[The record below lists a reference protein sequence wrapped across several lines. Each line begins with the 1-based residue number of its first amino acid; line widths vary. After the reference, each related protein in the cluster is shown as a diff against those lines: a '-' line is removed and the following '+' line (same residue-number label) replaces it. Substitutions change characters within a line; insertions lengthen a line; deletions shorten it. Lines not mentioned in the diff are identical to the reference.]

1 MKQNKYDDPEFFSAY
16 QKMSRSINGLEA
28 AGEWHVFRSL
38 LPDLRYKHVLDL
50 GCGYGWHCRY
60 VREQQA
66 SSVVGVDLSE
76 KMLKKAREQTH
87 DPAITYTQMA
97 VEDIAFA
104 NDQFDVVISSLAF
117 HYVESFGELCQKIY
131 DCLKPGGTFLFSV
144 EHPIFTSRKEQDW
157 FVDEQGNRLHWPV
170 DNYQAEGMRVTS
182 FLAENVIK
190 YHRTIATYM
199 NDVIQA
205 GFVIKVVK
213 EPMPPEEMVG
223 DDWMKDEIR
232 RPMFL
237 MISAEKP
244 HAGSLR

>member
-1 MKQNKYDDPEFFSAY
+1 MKQNKYDDTEFFSAY
-16 QKMSRSINGLEA
+16 QKMSRSIKGLEA

-76 KMLKKAREQTH
+76 KMLQKAREQTH
-87 DPAITYTQMA
+87 DPAITYMQMA

-117 HYVESFGELCQKIY
+117 HYIESFGELCQKIY

-157 FVDEQGNRLHWPV
+157 FVDEEGNRLHWPV

-190 YHRTIATYM
+190 FHRTIATYM

-223 DDWMKDEIR
+223 DDWMKDENR

-237 MISAEKP
+237 MLSAEKS
-244 HAGSLR
+244 HAGSLQ